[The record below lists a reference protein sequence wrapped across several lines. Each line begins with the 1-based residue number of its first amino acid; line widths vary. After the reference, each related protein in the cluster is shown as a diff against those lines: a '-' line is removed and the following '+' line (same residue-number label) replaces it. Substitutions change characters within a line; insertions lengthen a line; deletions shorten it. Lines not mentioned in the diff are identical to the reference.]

1 MNYCSINKN
10 SHNGKSYRWKNP
22 NIFIKDGCIILS
34 FNVSEDTVSKYTN
47 NIKERKSQER

>member
-10 SHNGKSYRWKNP
+10 SYNGKSYRWKNF

-34 FNVSEDTVSKYTN
+34 FNVFEDIVLKYIN
-47 NIKERKSQER
+47 NIKERKL